1 MGELSE
7 PWRKNM
13 YTIKTF
19 NKIKNL
25 MGSDF
30 ILDENAK
37 DYDAIMVRSADL
49 KEETFSKNCR
59 AIARVGAGVNNI
71 PIDKCTELGIAVF
84 NTPGGNANAVKE
96 LTICGIIGI
105 SRNIKAA
112 GDWLSSVKND
122 DIDLAKT
129 VEKEKSKY
137 VGNEILGKTLGV
149 IGLGQVGG
157 KVAKVLHNLGMNVIG
172 YDAYLSPHAKQD
184 LKQYVEIVDNVDTIL
199 EKSDFI
205 SLHMATTK
213 ETTGFVNK
221 INIEKMKDGVSIV
234 NYARGELVNH
244 EDLIAALKSGKV
256 RAYATDFPTKE
267 ELSLPNVLATPHLGA
282 STIEAEDNCA
292 AMAASEMKEFL
303 ANGNIENSVNFP
315 NVTIA
320 RSTGAR
326 VTVLHKNRVGMLEEI
341 TNKIADFKLN
351 IEGLANKGRNDIAYT
366 ILDFS
371 GEVPENIES
380 KIKEIPDVLSTRV
393 IL

>member
-1 MGELSE
+1 
-7 PWRKNM
+7 M

-25 MGSDF
+25 LGADF
-30 ILDENAK
+30 TLDENAK

-49 KEETFSKNCR
+49 KEEVFSKNCR

-122 DIDLAKT
+122 DIDLSKT

-172 YDAYLSPHAKQD
+172 YDAYLSPHQKQD
-184 LKQYVEIVDNVDTIL
+184 LKQYVEIVDSVDTIL
-199 EKSDFI
+199 EKSDYI
-205 SLHMATTK
+205 SLHMATTN
-213 ETTGFVNK
+213 ETKGFVNK
-221 INIEKMKDGVSIV
+221 ENIEKMKDGVSIV
-234 NYARGELVNH
+234 NYARGELVKH
-244 EDLIAALKSGKV
+244 EDLIVALKSGKV
-256 RAYATDFPTKE
+256 KAYATDFPTKE
-267 ELSLPNVLATPHLGA
+267 ELALPNVLATPHLGA
-282 STIEAEDNCA
+282 STVEAEDNCA

-303 ANGNIENSVNFP
+303 TNGNIENSVNFP

-326 VTVLHKNRVGMLEEI
+326 VTVLHKNKVGMLEQI

-371 GEVPENIES
+371 GDVPENIES
-380 KIKEIPDVLSTRV
+380 KIREIPDVISTRV
-393 IL
+393 IS

>member
-1 MGELSE
+1 
-7 PWRKNM
+7 M

-25 MGSDF
+25 MGEGF
-30 ILDENAK
+30 KLDENAK

-49 KEETFSKNCR
+49 KEETFSKDCR

-71 PIDKCTELGIAVF
+71 PIDKCSELGIAVF

-96 LTICGIIGI
+96 LTVAGIISI
-105 SRNIKAA
+105 ARNINASRE
-112 GDWLSSVKND
+112 WLNSVKND

-129 VEKEKSKY
+129 IEKEKSKF

-172 YDAYLSPHAKQD
+172 FDAYLTPHQYEN
-184 LKQYVEIVDNVDTIL
+184 LKQYVELVENVDEIL
-199 EKSDFI
+199 KKSDFI
-205 SLHMATTK
+205 SLHMATTA
-213 ETTGFVNK
+213 ETKGFVNNE
-221 INIEKMKDGVSIV
+221 NISKMKDGVSII

-244 EDLIAALKSGKV
+244 DDLVNALKSGKV
-256 RAYATDFPTKE
+256 KAYATDFPTKE
-267 ELSLPNVLATPHLGA
+267 ELALSNVLATPHLGA

-292 AMAASEMKEFL
+292 AMAASEMKDFL
-303 ANGNIENSVNFP
+303 QNGNVVNSVNFP

-326 VTVLHKNRVGMLEEI
+326 VTILHKNRVGMLEEI
-341 TNKIADFKLN
+341 TNKVAEFKLN
-351 IEGLANKGRNDIAYT
+351 IEGLANKGRNELAYT

-371 GEVPENIES
+371 GDVPENIED
-380 KIKEIPDVLSTRV
+380 KIKEIKDVIVTRV
-393 IL
+393 IN

>member
-1 MGELSE
+1 
-7 PWRKNM
+7 M

-25 MGSDF
+25 MGDGF
-30 ILDENAK
+30 KLDENAK

-49 KEETFSKNCR
+49 KEEAFSKSCR

-96 LTICGIIGI
+96 LTVAGIISI
-105 SRNIKAA
+105 ARNINASRE
-112 GDWLSSVKND
+112 WLNSVKNE

-129 VEKEKSKY
+129 IEKEKSKF

-172 YDAYLSPHAKQD
+172 YDAYLTPHQYEN
-184 LKQYVEIVDNVDTIL
+184 LKQYVELVENVDEIL
-199 EKSDFI
+199 KKADFI
-205 SLHMATTK
+205 SLHMATTA
-213 ETTGFVNK
+213 ETKGFVNND
-221 INIEKMKDGVSIV
+221 NISKMKDGVSII

-244 EDLIAALKSGKV
+244 EDMVAALKSGKIK
-256 RAYATDFPTKE
+256 AYATDFPTKE
-267 ELSLPNVLATPHLGA
+267 ELTLPNVLATPHLGA

-292 AMAASEMKEFL
+292 AMAASEMKDFL
-303 ANGNIENSVNFP
+303 QNGNVVNSVNFP

-341 TNKIADFKLN
+341 TNKVAEFKLN

-371 GEVPENIES
+371 GAVPENIED
-380 KIKEIPDVLSTRV
+380 KIKEISDVITTRT
-393 IL
+393 IS

>member
-1 MGELSE
+1 
-7 PWRKNM
+7 M

-25 MGSDF
+25 MGESF
-30 ILDENAK
+30 VLDENAK

-49 KEETFSKNCR
+49 KEENFSKNCR

-71 PIDKCTELGIAVF
+71 PIDKCSKQGIAVF

-96 LTICGIIGI
+96 LTVAGIISI
-105 SRNIKAA
+105 ARNINASRV
-112 GDWLSSVKND
+112 WLNSVKD
-122 DIDLAKT
+122 EDVDLAKLI
-129 VEKEKSKY
+129 EKEKSKY

-172 YDAYLSPHAKQD
+172 YDAYLTPHQYEN
-184 LKQYVEIVDNVDTIL
+184 LKQYVELVDSVDKIL

-205 SLHMATTK
+205 SLHMATTN
-213 ETTGFVNK
+213 ETKGFVNAS
-221 INIEKMKDGVSIV
+221 NIEKMKDGVSII

-244 EDLIAALKSGKV
+244 DDLVSALKSGKV
-256 RAYATDFPTKE
+256 KAYATDFPTKE
-267 ELSLPNVLATPHLGA
+267 ELALSNVLATPHLGA
-282 STIEAEDNCA
+282 STIEAEENCA
-292 AMAASEMKEFL
+292 AMAATEMKDFL
-303 ANGNIENSVNFP
+303 INGNVVNSVNFP

-320 RSTGAR
+320 RSTGSR

-341 TNKIADFKLN
+341 TNKVAEFKLN
-351 IEGLANKGRNDIAYT
+351 IEGLANKGRNDLAYT

-371 GEVPENIES
+371 SNVPENIEE
-380 KIKEIPDVLSTRV
+380 KIKEIKDVIATRV
-393 IL
+393 IN

>member
-1 MGELSE
+1 
-7 PWRKNM
+7 M

-25 MGSDF
+25 MGEGF
-30 ILDENAK
+30 KLDENAK

-49 KEETFSKNCR
+49 REETFSKDCR

-71 PIDKCTELGIAVF
+71 PIDKCSELGIAVF

-96 LTICGIIGI
+96 LTVAGIISI
-105 SRNIKAA
+105 ARNINASRE
-112 GDWLSSVKND
+112 WLNSVKND

-129 VEKEKSKY
+129 IEKEKSKF

-172 YDAYLSPHAKQD
+172 FDAYLTPHQYEN
-184 LKQYVEIVDNVDTIL
+184 LKQYVELVENVDEIL
-199 EKSDFI
+199 KKSDFI
-205 SLHMATTK
+205 SLHMATTA
-213 ETTGFVNK
+213 ETKGFVNNE
-221 INIEKMKDGVSIV
+221 NISKMKDGVSII

-244 EDLIAALKSGKV
+244 DDLVNALKSGKV
-256 RAYATDFPTKE
+256 KAYATDFPTKE
-267 ELSLPNVLATPHLGA
+267 ELALSNVLATPHLGA

-292 AMAASEMKEFL
+292 AMAASEMKDFL
-303 ANGNIENSVNFP
+303 QNGNVVNSVNFP

-326 VTVLHKNRVGMLEEI
+326 VTILHKNRVGMLEEI
-341 TNKIADFKLN
+341 TNKVAEFKLN
-351 IEGLANKGRNDIAYT
+351 IEGLANKGRNELAYT

-371 GEVPENIES
+371 GDVPENIED
-380 KIKEIPDVLSTRV
+380 KIKEIKDVIVTRV
-393 IL
+393 IN

>member
-1 MGELSE
+1 
-7 PWRKNM
+7 M

-25 MGSDF
+25 MGKDF
-30 ILDENAK
+30 VLDENAK

-49 KEETFSKNCR
+49 KEEAFSKNCR

-105 SRNIKAA
+105 SRNIKAS
-112 GDWLSSVKND
+112 GEWLNSVKND

-184 LKQYVEIVDNVDTIL
+184 LKQYVEIVDSVDTIL

-221 INIEKMKDGVSIV
+221 DNIEKMKDGVSIV

-256 RAYATDFPTKE
+256 KAYATDFPTKE
-267 ELSLPNVLATPHLGA
+267 ELALPNVLATPHLGA
-282 STIEAEDNCA
+282 STVEAEDNCA

-303 ANGNIENSVNFP
+303 VNGNIENSVNFP

-341 TNKIADFKLN
+341 TNKVAEFKLN
-351 IEGLANKGRNDIAYT
+351 IEGLANKGRNEIAYT

>member
-1 MGELSE
+1 
-7 PWRKNM
+7 M
-13 YTIKTF
+13 YIIKTF

-25 MGSDF
+25 MGEGF
-30 ILDENAK
+30 KLDENAK

-49 KEETFSKNCR
+49 KEEAFSKNCR

-71 PIDKCTELGIAVF
+71 PIDKCSELGIAVF

-96 LTICGIIGI
+96 LTVAGIISI
-105 SRNIKAA
+105 ARNINASRE
-112 GDWLSSVKND
+112 WLNSVKND

-129 VEKEKSKY
+129 IEKEKSKF

-172 YDAYLSPHAKQD
+172 FDAYLTPHQYEN
-184 LKQYVEIVDNVDTIL
+184 LKQYVELVENVDEIL
-199 EKSDFI
+199 KKSDFI
-205 SLHMATTK
+205 SLHMATTA
-213 ETTGFVNK
+213 ETKGFVNSE
-221 INIEKMKDGVSIV
+221 NISKMKDGVSII

-244 EDLIAALKSGKV
+244 DDLVNALKSGKV
-256 RAYATDFPTKE
+256 KAYATDFPTKE
-267 ELSLPNVLATPHLGA
+267 ELALSNVLATPHLGA

-292 AMAASEMKEFL
+292 AMAASEMKDFL
-303 ANGNIENSVNFP
+303 QNGNVVNSVNFP

-326 VTVLHKNRVGMLEEI
+326 VTILHKNRVGMLEEI
-341 TNKIADFKLN
+341 TNKVAEFKLN
-351 IEGLANKGRNDIAYT
+351 IEGLANKGRNDLAYT

-371 GEVPENIES
+371 GDVPENIED
-380 KIKEIPDVLSTRV
+380 KIKEIKDVIVTRV
-393 IL
+393 IN

>member
-1 MGELSE
+1 
-7 PWRKNM
+7 M

-184 LKQYVEIVDNVDTIL
+184 LKQYVEIVDNVDIIL

-221 INIEKMKDGVSIV
+221 ANIEKMKDGVSIV

-351 IEGLANKGRNDIAYT
+351 IEGLANKGRNDVAYT

-371 GEVPENIES
+371 GEIPENIES
-380 KIKEIPDVLSTRV
+380 KILEISDVISTRV

>member
-1 MGELSE
+1 
-7 PWRKNM
+7 M
-13 YTIKTF
+13 YIIKTF

-25 MGSDF
+25 MGEGF
-30 ILDENAK
+30 KLDENAN

-49 KEETFSKNCR
+49 KEETFSKDCR

-71 PIDKCTELGIAVF
+71 PIDKCSELGIAVF

-96 LTICGIIGI
+96 LTVAGIISI
-105 SRNIKAA
+105 ARNINASRE
-112 GDWLSSVKND
+112 WLNSVKND

-129 VEKEKSKY
+129 IEKEKSKF

-172 YDAYLSPHAKQD
+172 FDAYLTPHQYEN
-184 LKQYVEIVDNVDTIL
+184 LKQYVELVENVDEIL
-199 EKSDFI
+199 KKSDFI
-205 SLHMATTK
+205 SLHMATTA
-213 ETTGFVNK
+213 ETKGFVNSE
-221 INIEKMKDGVSIV
+221 NISKMKDGVSII

-244 EDLIAALKSGKV
+244 DDLVNALKSGKV
-256 RAYATDFPTKE
+256 KAYATDFPTKE
-267 ELSLPNVLATPHLGA
+267 ELALSNVLATPHLGA

-292 AMAASEMKEFL
+292 AMAASEMKDFL
-303 ANGNIENSVNFP
+303 QNGNVVNSVNFP

-326 VTVLHKNRVGMLEEI
+326 VTILHKNRVGMLEEI
-341 TNKIADFKLN
+341 TNKVAEFKLN
-351 IEGLANKGRNDIAYT
+351 IEGLANKGRNELAYT

-371 GEVPENIES
+371 GDVPENIED
-380 KIKEIPDVLSTRV
+380 KIKEIKDVIVTR
-393 IL
+393 IIN

>member
-1 MGELSE
+1 
-7 PWRKNM
+7 M

-25 MGSDF
+25 MGEGF
-30 ILDENAK
+30 VLDENAK

-49 KEETFSKNCR
+49 KEENFSKNCR

-71 PIDKCTELGIAVF
+71 PIDKCSEQGIAVF

-96 LTICGIIGI
+96 LTVAGIISI
-105 SRNIKAA
+105 ARNINASRV
-112 GDWLSSVKND
+112 WLNSVKD
-122 DIDLAKT
+122 EDVDLAKLI
-129 VEKEKSKY
+129 EKEKSKY

-172 YDAYLSPHAKQD
+172 YDAYLTPHQYEN
-184 LKQYVEIVDNVDTIL
+184 LKQYVELVDSVDKIL

-205 SLHMATTK
+205 SLHMATTN
-213 ETTGFVNK
+213 ETKGFVNAS
-221 INIEKMKDGVSIV
+221 NIEKMKDGVSII

-244 EDLIAALKSGKV
+244 DDLVSALKSGKV
-256 RAYATDFPTKE
+256 KAYATDFPTKE
-267 ELSLPNVLATPHLGA
+267 ELALSNVLATPHLGA
-282 STIEAEDNCA
+282 STIEAEENCA
-292 AMAASEMKEFL
+292 AMAATEMKDFL
-303 ANGNIENSVNFP
+303 MNGNVVNSVNFP

-320 RSTGAR
+320 RSTGSR

-341 TNKIADFKLN
+341 TNKVAEFKLN
-351 IEGLANKGRNDIAYT
+351 IEGLANKGRNDLAYT

-371 GEVPENIES
+371 SNVPENIEE
-380 KIKEIPDVLSTRV
+380 KIKEIKDVIATRV
-393 IL
+393 IN

>member
-1 MGELSE
+1 
-7 PWRKNM
+7 M

-25 MGSDF
+25 MGEGF
-30 ILDENAK
+30 TLDENAK

-96 LTICGIIGI
+96 LTVAGIISI
-105 SRNIKAA
+105 ARNINASRE
-112 GDWLSSVKND
+112 WLNSVKND

-129 VEKEKSKY
+129 IEKEKSKY

-172 YDAYLSPHAKQD
+172 FDAYLTPHQYEN
-184 LKQYVEIVDNVDTIL
+184 LKQYVELVDSVDKIL

-205 SLHMATTK
+205 SLHMATTS
-213 ETTGFVNK
+213 ETKGFINAS
-221 INIEKMKDGVSIV
+221 NIEKMKDGVSIV

-244 EDLIAALKSGKV
+244 EDLVAALKSGKV
-256 RAYATDFPTKE
+256 KAYATDFPTKE
-267 ELSLPNVLATPHLGA
+267 ELSLSNVLATPHLGA
-282 STIEAEDNCA
+282 STIEAEENCA
-292 AMAASEMKEFL
+292 AMAASEMKDFL
-303 ANGNIENSVNFP
+303 QNGNVVNSVNFP

-320 RSTGAR
+320 RATGAR
-326 VTVLHKNRVGMLEEI
+326 VTILHKNRVGMLEEI
-341 TNKIADFKLN
+341 TNKVAEFKLN
-351 IEGLANKGRNDIAYT
+351 IEGLANKGRNELAYT

-371 GEVPENIES
+371 SDVPENIED
-380 KIKEIPDVLSTRV
+380 KIKEIKDVIVTRT

>member
-1 MGELSE
+1 MSE
-7 PWRKNM
+7 RKNM

-25 MGSDF
+25 LGKDF

-37 DYDAIMVRSADL
+37 DYDAIMLRSADI
-49 KEETFSKNCR
+49 KEEQFSKNCR

-71 PIDKCTELGIAVF
+71 PIDKCTSLGIAVF

-105 SRNIKAA
+105 SRNIRQS
-112 GDWLSSVKND
+112 GNWLDSVKNE

-129 VEKEKSKY
+129 IEKEKSKY

-149 IGLGQVGG
+149 IGLGQVGA

-172 YDAYLSPHAKQD
+172 FDAYLNPHQKQD
-184 LKQYVEIVDNVDTIL
+184 LKQYVEIVDSVDIIL
-199 EKSDFI
+199 EKSDYI
-205 SLHMATTK
+205 SLHMATTN
-213 ETTGFVNK
+213 ETKGFVNK
-221 INIEKMKDGVSIV
+221 TNIEKMKDGVSIV

-244 EDLIAALKSGKV
+244 DDLVEALKSGKV

-267 ELSLPNVLATPHLGA
+267 ELALSNVLATPHLGA
-282 STIEAEDNCA
+282 RTIEAEDNCA

-303 ANGNIENSVNFP
+303 INGNIENSVNFP

-326 VTVLHKNRVGMLEEI
+326 VTVLHKNQVGMLEQI

-351 IEGLANKGRNDIAYT
+351 IEGLANKGRNEIAYT

-371 GEVPENIES
+371 GDVPENIES
-380 KIKEIPDVLSTRV
+380 KIREIPDVISTRL

>member
-1 MGELSE
+1 
-7 PWRKNM
+7 M

-25 MGSDF
+25 MGEGF
-30 ILDENAK
+30 TLDENAK

-71 PIDKCTELGIAVF
+71 PIDRCTELGIAVF

-96 LTICGIIGI
+96 LTVAGIISI
-105 SRNIKAA
+105 ARNINASRV
-112 GDWLSSVKND
+112 WLNSVKD
-122 DIDLAKT
+122 EDIDLAKT
-129 VEKEKSKY
+129 IDKEKSKY

-172 YDAYLSPHAKQD
+172 YDAYLTPHQYED
-184 LKQYVEIVDNVDTIL
+184 LKQYVELVDNVDTIL

-205 SLHMATTK
+205 SLHMATTN
-213 ETTGFVNK
+213 ETKGFVNAA
-221 INIEKMKDGVSIV
+221 NIEKMKDGVSIV

-244 EDLIAALKSGKV
+244 DDLVSALKSGKV
-256 RAYATDFPTKE
+256 KAYATDFPTKE

-282 STIEAEDNCA
+282 STIEAEENCA
-292 AMAASEMKEFL
+292 AMAATEMKDFL
-303 ANGNIENSVNFP
+303 ANGNVVNSVNFP

-341 TNKIADFKLN
+341 TNKVADLKLN

-371 GEVPENIES
+371 GDVPESIES
-380 KIKEIPDVLSTRV
+380 KIKEISDVIATR
-393 IL
+393 IIS

>member
-1 MGELSE
+1 
-7 PWRKNM
+7 M
-13 YTIKTF
+13 YTIKTY

-25 MGSDF
+25 LGDDF
-30 ILDENAK
+30 KLDENATE
-37 DYDAIMVRSADL
+37 YDAIMVRSADL
-49 KEETFSKNCR
+49 KEEKFSKNCR

-105 SRNIKAA
+105 SRNLKSSGA
-112 GDWLSSVKND
+112 WLQAVKDEN
-122 DIDLAKT
+122 IDLAKT
-129 VEKEKSKY
+129 IEKEKSKY

-157 KVAKVLHNLGMNVIG
+157 KVAKVMHNLGMNVIG
-172 YDAYLSPHAKQD
+172 YDAYLTPHQKQD
-184 LKQYVEIVDNVDTIL
+184 LKQYVDIVDSVDAIF
-199 EKSDFI
+199 ENSDYI

-213 ETTGFVNK
+213 ETTGFINK
-221 INIEKMKDGVSIV
+221 ENIEKMKDGVAIV

-244 EDLIAALKSGKV
+244 DDLILALKSGKIK
-256 RAYATDFPTKE
+256 AYATDFPTKE
-267 ELSLPNVLATPHLGA
+267 ELEFTNVLATPHLGA

-292 AMAASEMKEFL
+292 VMAASEMKEFL

-320 RSTGAR
+320 RSTGTR
-326 VTVLHKNRVGMLEEI
+326 VTVLHKNRIGMLEEI
-341 TNKIADFKLN
+341 TNKIADLNLN
-351 IEGLANKGRNDIAYT
+351 IEGLANKGRNEIAYT

-371 GEVPENIES
+371 SEVPTDVEN
-380 KIKEIPDVLSTRV
+380 KIKEIKDVIATRV
-393 IL
+393 IN

>member
-1 MGELSE
+1 
-7 PWRKNM
+7 M

-25 MGSDF
+25 MGDGF
-30 ILDENAK
+30 TLDENAK

-71 PIDKCTELGIAVF
+71 PIDKCTEQGIAVF

-96 LTICGIIGI
+96 LTVAGIISI
-105 SRNIKAA
+105 ARNINASRE
-112 GDWLSSVKND
+112 WLNSVKND

-129 VEKEKSKY
+129 IEKEKSKF

-172 YDAYLSPHAKQD
+172 FDAYLTPHQYEN
-184 LKQYVEIVDNVDTIL
+184 LKQYVELVDSVDKIL

-205 SLHMATTK
+205 SLHMATTS
-213 ETTGFVNK
+213 ETKGFVNAA
-221 INIEKMKDGVSIV
+221 NIEKMKEGVSII

-244 EDLIAALKSGKV
+244 DDLVKALKSGKV
-256 RAYATDFPTKE
+256 KAYATDFPSKE
-267 ELSLPNVLATPHLGA
+267 ELALPNVLATPHLGA
-282 STIEAEDNCA
+282 STIEAEENCA
-292 AMAASEMKEFL
+292 AMAASEMKDFL
-303 ANGNIENSVNFP
+303 QNGNVVNSVNFP

-326 VTVLHKNRVGMLEEI
+326 VTILHKNRVGMLEEI
-341 TNKIADFKLN
+341 TNKVAEFKLN

-371 GEVPENIES
+371 SEVPENIED
-380 KIKEIPDVLSTRV
+380 KIKEINDVITTRV
-393 IL
+393 IM

>member
-1 MGELSE
+1 
-7 PWRKNM
+7 M

-25 MGSDF
+25 MGEGF
-30 ILDENAK
+30 TLDENAK

-71 PIDKCTELGIAVF
+71 PIDKCSEQGIAVF

-96 LTICGIIGI
+96 LTVAGIISI
-105 SRNIKAA
+105 ARNINASRE
-112 GDWLSSVKND
+112 WLNSVKNE

-129 VEKEKSKY
+129 IEKEKSKY

-172 YDAYLSPHAKQD
+172 YDAYLTPHQSED
-184 LKQYVEIVDNVDTIL
+184 LKQYVELLDNVDKIL
-199 EKSDFI
+199 EKADFI
-205 SLHMATTK
+205 SLHMATTN
-213 ETTGFVNK
+213 ETKGFVNAA
-221 INIEKMKDGVSIV
+221 NIEKMKDGVSIV

-244 EDLIAALKSGKV
+244 IDLINALKSGKV
-256 RAYATDFPTKE
+256 KAYATDFPTKE
-267 ELSLPNVLATPHLGA
+267 ELELPNVLATPHLGA
-282 STIEAEDNCA
+282 STIEAEENCA
-292 AMAASEMKEFL
+292 AMAASEMKDFL
-303 ANGNIENSVNFP
+303 QNGNVVNSVNFP

-351 IEGLANKGRNDIAYT
+351 IEGLANKGRNDLAYT

-371 GEVPENIES
+371 GDVPGNIED
-380 KIKEIPDVLSTRV
+380 KIKEINDVIATRV
-393 IL
+393 IN

>member
-1 MGELSE
+1 
-7 PWRKNM
+7 M

-25 MGSDF
+25 LGADF
-30 ILDENAK
+30 TLDENAK

-49 KEETFSKNCR
+49 KEEAFSKNCR

-112 GDWLSSVKND
+112 GDWLNSVKND
-122 DIDLAKT
+122 DIDLPKT

-172 YDAYLSPHAKQD
+172 FDAYLSPHQKQD
-184 LKQYVEIVDNVDTIL
+184 LKQYVEIVDSVDTIL
-199 EKSDFI
+199 EKSDYI
-205 SLHMATTK
+205 SLHMATTN
-213 ETTGFVNK
+213 ETKGFVNK
-221 INIEKMKDGVSIV
+221 TNIEKMKDGVSIV
-234 NYARGELVNH
+234 NYARGELVKH
-244 EDLIAALKSGKV
+244 EDLIEALKSGKV
-256 RAYATDFPTKE
+256 KAYATDFPTKE
-267 ELSLPNVLATPHLGA
+267 ELALPNVLATPHLGA
-282 STIEAEDNCA
+282 STVEAEDNCA

-303 ANGNIENSVNFP
+303 TNGNIENSVNFP

-326 VTVLHKNRVGMLEEI
+326 VTVLHKNKVGMLEQI

-380 KIKEIPDVLSTRV
+380 KIREIPDVISTRV

>member
-1 MGELSE
+1 
-7 PWRKNM
+7 M

-25 MGSDF
+25 MGEGF
-30 ILDENAK
+30 KLDENAK

-49 KEETFSKNCR
+49 KEEVFSKSCR

-84 NTPGGNANAVKE
+84 NTPGGNSNAVKE
-96 LTICGIIGI
+96 LTVAGIISI
-105 SRNIKAA
+105 ARNINASRE
-112 GDWLSSVKND
+112 WLNSVKND

-129 VEKEKSKY
+129 IEKEKSKF

-172 YDAYLSPHAKQD
+172 YDAYLTPHQYEN
-184 LKQYVEIVDNVDTIL
+184 LKQYVELVENVDEIL
-199 EKSDFI
+199 KKSDYI
-205 SLHMATTK
+205 SLHMATTA
-213 ETTGFVNK
+213 ETKGFVNSE
-221 INIEKMKDGVSIV
+221 NIAKMKDGVSII

-244 EDLIAALKSGKV
+244 EDMVAALKSGKIK
-256 RAYATDFPTKE
+256 AYATDFPTKE
-267 ELSLPNVLATPHLGA
+267 ELALSNVLATPHLGA
-282 STIEAEDNCA
+282 STVEAEDNCA
-292 AMAASEMKEFL
+292 AMAASEMKDFL
-303 ANGNIENSVNFP
+303 QNGNVVNSVNFP

-341 TNKIADFKLN
+341 TNKVAEFKLN
-351 IEGLANKGRNDIAYT
+351 IEGLANKGRNELAYT

-371 GEVPENIES
+371 GDVPENIED
-380 KIKEIPDVLSTRV
+380 KIKEINDVITTRV
-393 IL
+393 II

>member
-1 MGELSE
+1 
-7 PWRKNM
+7 M

-25 MGSDF
+25 MGDGF
-30 ILDENAK
+30 KLDENAK

-49 KEETFSKNCR
+49 KEETFSKSCR

-96 LTICGIIGI
+96 LTVAGIISI
-105 SRNIKAA
+105 ARNINASRE
-112 GDWLSSVKND
+112 WLNSVKD
-122 DIDLAKT
+122 EDIDLAKT
-129 VEKEKSKY
+129 IEKEKSKF

-172 YDAYLSPHAKQD
+172 YDAYLTPHQYEN
-184 LKQYVEIVDNVDTIL
+184 LKQYVELVENVDEIL
-199 EKSDFI
+199 KKSDFI
-205 SLHMATTK
+205 SLHMATTA
-213 ETTGFVNK
+213 ETKGFVNSD
-221 INIEKMKDGVSIV
+221 NISKMKDGVSII

-244 EDLIAALKSGKV
+244 EDIVAALKSGKIK
-256 RAYATDFPTKE
+256 AYATDFPTKE
-267 ELSLPNVLATPHLGA
+267 ELALPNVLATPHLGA

-292 AMAASEMKEFL
+292 AMAASEMKDFL
-303 ANGNIENSVNFP
+303 QNGNVVNSVNFP

-341 TNKIADFKLN
+341 TNKVAEFKLN

-371 GEVPENIES
+371 GDVPENIED
-380 KIKEIPDVLSTRV
+380 KIKEISDVITTRT

>member
-1 MGELSE
+1 
-7 PWRKNM
+7 M
-13 YTIKTF
+13 YTIKTY

-25 MGSDF
+25 LGDDF
-30 ILDENAK
+30 KLDENATE
-37 DYDAIMVRSADL
+37 YDAIMVRSADL
-49 KEETFSKNCR
+49 KEEKFSKNCR

-105 SRNIKAA
+105 SRNLKSSGA
-112 GDWLSSVKND
+112 WLQSVKDD

-129 VEKEKSKY
+129 IEKEKSKY

-157 KVAKVLHNLGMNVIG
+157 KVAKVMHNLGMNVIG
-172 YDAYLSPHAKQD
+172 YDAYLTPHQKQD
-184 LKQYVEIVDNVDTIL
+184 LKQYVDIVDSVDAIF
-199 EKSDFI
+199 ENSDYI

-213 ETTGFVNK
+213 ETTGFINK
-221 INIEKMKDGVSIV
+221 ENIEKMKDGVAIV

-244 EDLIAALKSGKV
+244 EDLILALKSGKIK
-256 RAYATDFPTKE
+256 AYATDFPTKE
-267 ELSLPNVLATPHLGA
+267 ELEFTNVLATPHLGA

-292 AMAASEMKEFL
+292 VMAASEMKEFL

-320 RSTGAR
+320 RSTGTR
-326 VTVLHKNRVGMLEEI
+326 VTVLHKNRIGMLEEI
-341 TNKIADFKLN
+341 TNKIADLNLN
-351 IEGLANKGRNDIAYT
+351 IEGLANKGRNEIAYT

-371 GEVPENIES
+371 SEVPTDVEN
-380 KIKEIPDVLSTRV
+380 KIKEIKDVIATRV
-393 IL
+393 IN

>member
-1 MGELSE
+1 
-7 PWRKNM
+7 M

>member
-1 MGELSE
+1 
-7 PWRKNM
+7 M

-25 MGSDF
+25 MGEGF
-30 ILDENAK
+30 KLDENVK

-49 KEETFSKNCR
+49 KEEVFSNNCR

-96 LTICGIIGI
+96 LTVAGIISI
-105 SRNIKAA
+105 ARNINASRE
-112 GDWLSSVKND
+112 WLNSVKND

-129 VEKEKSKY
+129 IEKEKSKF

-172 YDAYLSPHAKQD
+172 FDAYLTPHQYEN
-184 LKQYVEIVDNVDTIL
+184 LKQYVELVENVDEIL
-199 EKSDFI
+199 KKSDFI
-205 SLHMATTK
+205 SLHMATTA
-213 ETTGFVNK
+213 ETKGFVNNE
-221 INIEKMKDGVSIV
+221 NISKMKDGVSII

-244 EDLIAALKSGKV
+244 DDLVNALKSGKV
-256 RAYATDFPTKE
+256 KAYATDFPTKE
-267 ELSLPNVLATPHLGA
+267 ELVLSNVLATPHLGA

-292 AMAASEMKEFL
+292 AMAASEMKDFL
-303 ANGNIENSVNFP
+303 QNGNVVNSVNFP

-326 VTVLHKNRVGMLEEI
+326 VTILHKNRVGMLEEI
-341 TNKIADFKLN
+341 TNKVAEFKLN
-351 IEGLANKGRNDIAYT
+351 IEGLANKGRNELAYT

-371 GEVPENIES
+371 GDVPENIED
-380 KIKEIPDVLSTRV
+380 KIKEIKDVIVTRV
-393 IL
+393 IN

>member
-1 MGELSE
+1 
-7 PWRKNM
+7 M
-13 YTIKTF
+13 YTIKTY

-25 MGSDF
+25 LGSNF
-30 ILDENAK
+30 TLDENAK
-37 DYDAIMVRSADL
+37 EYDAIMVRSADL
-49 KEETFSKNCR
+49 KEEAFSKNCR

-71 PIDKCTELGIAVF
+71 PIDKCTSLGIAVF

-96 LTICGIIGI
+96 LTICGVIGI
-105 SRNIKAA
+105 SRNIKPS
-112 GDWLSSVKND
+112 GDWLNSIKNE
-122 DIDLAKT
+122 DIDLSKT

-137 VGNEILGKTLGV
+137 VGTEILGKTLGV

-172 YDAYLSPHAKQD
+172 YDAYLNPHQKQD
-184 LKQYVEIVDNVDTIL
+184 LKQYVEIVDDIDVIL
-199 EKSDFI
+199 EKADYI
-205 SLHMATTK
+205 SLHMATTN
-213 ETTGFVNK
+213 ETKGFVNK
-221 INIEKMKDGVSIV
+221 SRIEKMKDGVFIV

-244 EDLIAALKSGKV
+244 EDLIDALKSGKV

-267 ELSLPNVLATPHLGA
+267 ELLLPNVLATPHLGA
-282 STIEAEDNCA
+282 STTEAEDNCA

-303 ANGNIENSVNFP
+303 ENGNIENSVNFP
-315 NVTIA
+315 NVKIA

-326 VTVLHKNRVGMLEEI
+326 VTVLHKNQVGMLEQI

-371 GEVPENIES
+371 GSVPESIED
-380 KIKEIPDVLSTRV
+380 KIKEIPDVISTR
-393 IL
+393 IIM